1 MQLNHKDEYEKLCN
15 ENEVD
20 KSSILKT
27 MKGSVFMIEVVDN
40 KHQSE
45 FNSEEDNIQ
54 TKIQIEEPQKEITVI
69 DKPKVEMLPV
79 NKTDNA
85 YPKKIT
91 NRITK
96 ESHMIKQEGRNR
108 MLSRENSYVKQSSML
123 SEISQSLNANNLA
136 DYFDKNGFT

>member
-91 NRITK
+91 NRITY
-96 ESHMIKQEGRNR
+96 IN
-108 MLSRENSYVKQSSML
+108 
-123 SEISQSLNANNLA
+123 
-136 DYFDKNGFT
+136 